1 MVKVMTII
9 EIANQIKKLN
19 KVLIFS
25 HNRPDGD
32 TIGSATAL
40 RLALIKLGKEV
51 DLVCD
56 SEIPEKFFF
65 IKGADRYL
73 RTEDVNSSY
82 DGFIAVDCSAKSMFN
97 GAFNLFTSNK
107 NNFNIDHHISNSKY
121 AKYNYVEDRP
131 ACCELTYDLI
141 ESLNVDIDEDI
152 ANSLLLGI
160 VTDTGNFAHS
170 NTTEKTLSYA
180 SKLVG
185 KKGNLHLIIQKMFKD
200 QSRAR
205 ATLYST
211 VISKMRYY
219 LEDRVGVIV
228 ISQKD
233 LSECNAKDNMTEG
246 FIDFPLTVRTVEVA
260 ISLLEVA
267 DKRYKISFRSKGKV
281 DVNEIASIYGGG
293 GHILASG
300 AMMNGYLEDIIDKLV
315 YNVKQRLE

>member
-1 MVKVMTII
+1 MISLRELGAK
-9 EIANQIKKLN
+9 IKNEKR
-19 KVLIFS
+19 VALIC
-25 HNRPDGD
+25 HVRPDGD
-32 TIGSATAL
+32 TFGSA
-40 RLALIKLGKEV
+40 LALKLILQKLGIEAEV
-51 DLVCD
+51 YCNDPVPPRFFFLEKIKSVK
-56 SEIPEKFFF
+56 SELDGEFSAMIAIDCADITRLGDFAEKF
-65 IKGADRYL
+65 
-73 RTEDVNSSY
+73 NSHPNTYS
-82 DGFIAVDCSAKSMFN
+82 
-97 GAFNLFTSNK
+97 
-107 NNFNIDHHISNSKY
+107 IDHHISNSKY
-121 AKYNYVEDRP
+121 AKYNYVEDRS
-131 ACCELTYDLI
+131 ACCELMYDLI

-200 QSRAR
+200 QSRTR

-260 ISLLEVA
+260 ISFLEVA

>member
-1 MVKVMTII
+1 MTII

-40 RLALIKLGKEV
+40 RLALIELGKEV

-56 SEIPEKFFF
+56 SEIPEKFY
-65 IKGADRYL
+65 IVKGANLYL
-73 RTEDVNSSY
+73 RTEEVEKEY

-97 GAFNLFTSNK
+97 GAYNLFTSNK
-107 NNFNIDHHISNSKY
+107 NNFNIDHHISNTKY
-121 AKYNYVEDRP
+121 AKFNFVEDRA
-131 ACCELTYDLI
+131 ACCELIYDLI
-141 ESLNVDIDEDI
+141 EALNVEINEDM

-160 VTDTGNFAHS
+160 VTDTGSFAHS
-170 NTTEKTLSYA
+170 NTTEKTLDYA
-180 SKLVG
+180 SKLVAKNG
-185 KKGNLHLIIQKMFKD
+185 DLHLIIQKMFKD
-200 QSRAR
+200 QSRTR
-205 ATLYST
+205 ATLYSR

-219 LEDRVGVIV
+219 LEDKVGVIV
-228 ISQKD
+228 ISQND
-233 LSECNAKDNMTEG
+233 LTECNAKDNMTEG

-260 ISLLEVA
+260 ISLLEVG

-293 GHILASG
+293 GHVLASG
-300 AMMNGYLEDIIDKLV
+300 AMLNGYLEDIIDKLV